1 MLKKMLMAVAV
12 SCAVL
17 GSAWAAVDVN
27 TADQAMLQTV
37 RGVGPARAAAI
48 IDARTKG
55 GAFKDGADLAARVDG
70 IGPKSVAK
78 LEEAGLSY
86 GKVAPAAAAP
96 KSSDKRPATTKAKTE
111 PKK

>member
-1 MLKKMLMAVAV
+1 MLKKMLVAVAV
-12 SCAVL
+12 SCATL

-27 TADQAMLQTV
+27 TADQAALETV

-55 GAFKDGADLAARVDG
+55 GPFKDGADLATRVDG
-70 IGPKSVAK
+70 IGPKSVTK

-86 GKVAPAAAAP
+86 GKATPAAVAKKGAE
-96 KSSDKRPATTKAKTE
+96 KGTVQAKAKSE

>member
-1 MLKKMLMAVAV
+1 MLKKMLVAVAV
-12 SCAVL
+12 SCATL

-27 TADQAMLQTV
+27 TADQAALETV

-55 GAFKDGADLAARVDG
+55 GPFKDGADLAARVDG
-70 IGPKSVAK
+70 IGPKSVTK

-86 GKVAPAAAAP
+86 SKVAAPVAAKKGAEKGAAQ
-96 KSSDKRPATTKAKTE
+96 TKAKAE
-111 PKK
+111 PKR